1 MKKLFVLIL
10 ILLAGRGY
18 LLAQWIKVVDE
29 NKNPIS
35 LVSIRYSSNQTT
47 YVTNQEGLVKL
58 IKLPQE
64 AELLTLKHLGYEPLV
79 LPYQAL
85 DTLQAVLIE
94 RIMDLQA
101 LSIRPTD
108 EKALFKNAV
117 EILKAR
123 LDDKKKLTL
132 QSSYGR
138 LRLKGRAAE
147 DEEPHYIRFGDGVF
161 FASMPYDRRDPGGKY
176 LAEFGSNGFMEHHSA
191 KWSNRELGND
201 YIERGDLFERIF
213 ARQMELWSDGKLGLF
228 ESKPIEAMDSFA
240 EEGVY
245 LYRYQVD
252 FNEVRAILDV
262 DADTGYPK
270 RLEVSLMER
279 PFFLN
284 NFYDKNWLTGEMKLI
299 VEYLVA
305 DMNEE
310 KVAFVS
316 SIRSEDAR
324 VETRGDEAN
333 VELVLDW
340 DFQAN
345 SAFISIHEGYK
356 LKRAQFFFLRF
367 GTLFP
372 NFAKEEWK
380 SSGRWEE
387 LMAFSGLPLSPSD
400 VEIFNWDHPN
410 NPETL
415 RKLMRLNAEQRE
427 DREEALRTRYS
438 YIQAMMKRIEE

>member
-1 MKKLFVLIL
+1 M
-10 ILLAGRGY
+10 
-18 LLAQWIKVVDE
+18 
-29 NKNPIS
+29 
-35 LVSIRYSSNQTT
+35 
-47 YVTNQEGLVKL
+47 
-58 IKLPQE
+58 
-64 AELLTLKHLGYEPLV
+64 
-79 LPYQAL
+79 
-85 DTLQAVLIE
+85 
-94 RIMDLQA
+94 
-101 LSIRPTD
+101 
-108 EKALFKNAV
+108 
-117 EILKAR
+117 LKAR
-123 LDDKKKLTL
+123 LDDKKMLTL
-132 QSSYGR
+132 KASYGR
-138 LRLKGRAAE
+138 LRLKGSSIGE
-147 DEEPHYIRFGDGVF
+147 DEPHYIRFGDGVLF
-161 FASMPYDRRDPGGKY
+161 VAMPYDRRDLGGKY

-191 KWSNRELGND
+191 KWSNRQLEHD

-240 EEGVY
+240 EDGVY

-252 FNEVRAILDV
+252 FNEVRAVLDV

-270 RLEVSLMER
+270 RLEVSLMGR

-284 NFYDKNWLTGEMKLI
+284 NFYDKYWLTGEMKLI

-305 DMNEE
+305 ERNEG

-324 VETRGDEAN
+324 VEIRGDGGNSE
-333 VELVLDW
+333 VFLDW

-367 GTLFP
+367 LTLFP
-372 NFAKEEWK
+372 NFAKQEWE

-387 LMAFSGLPLSPSD
+387 LRAFSGLPLSPSD
-400 VEIFNWDHPN
+400 LEIFNWDHPN

-415 RKLMRLNAEQRE
+415 RKVMRLNAEQRE
-427 DREEALRTRYS
+427 DREEALRDRYS
-438 YIQAMMKRIEE
+438 YIQAMMKRIQE